1 MATKY
6 FALTVFN
13 TFVPKS
19 IIFKCLEH
27 ICSELILAEE
37 DCVYKYTTTE
47 SKVHRIYMCT
57 IVGLFQY
64 QIEQML
70 KTIYFEQS
78 KVLSSQIQTSNSTH
92 SCFYERE
99 QNIVIFED
107 MNYVQIPEYIK
118 EITYYDLNALRKNV
132 YINEMSIGCQIID
145 WLRGTNRILDYNDL
159 FLFQNEELRC
169 FLTELHRHYW
179 HMQHLIDM
187 DMLQRLFITCLNIK
201 A

>member
-1 MATKY
+1 MTTKY
-6 FALTVFN
+6 VALTVFN
-13 TFVPKS
+13 TLVPKS

-27 ICSELILAEE
+27 ICSELIVAEE

-47 SKVHRIYMCT
+47 LKVHRIFMCT
-57 IVGLFQY
+57 SVGLFQY
-64 QIEQML
+64 QIEQIL
-70 KTIYFEQS
+70 NTIYFEQS
-78 KVLSSQIQTSNSTH
+78 KVLRSQIETSYSTH
-92 SCFYERE
+92 SCFYE

-107 MNYVQIPEYIK
+107 MNYVQIHEYIK

-132 YINEMSIGCQIID
+132 FLNEMSKGYQIFD

-159 FLFQNEELRC
+159 FLVQNEELRC
-169 FLTELHRHYW
+169 FLTELHGHYW

-187 DMLQRLFITCLNIK
+187 DMFQRLFVTCLNIK